1 MNSKA
6 SDVEAAG
13 GGGGEEQI
21 QHTHIVNQC
30 SLDPLKYVSW
40 IVQDYPKQLSAA
52 PLLYNELLKSDGA
65 SICLKRWK
73 KVIKHEQWMKLEKK
87 TPHLK
92 KVCTTFY
99 MVSHIMAA
107 QMISCTLGLSS
118 LKKWLQSKE
127 CDEYKYNF
135 ETHKEAAIYFSKAIE
150 RILHGTIFDSSTNLL
165 LTKACTSQIPKESRV
180 ASTRQDTEV
189 TGYSYDDLMDM
200 ENRLNPLIVTIAK
213 ALTGREVE
221 DNHRNKFVNSFIDSK
236 IGQKL
241 VAPWINILEQHQ
253 KHLWEIFKDL
263 ACHSTFIMEYHSA
276 GGLGLID
283 GKTLEEHSK
292 WGHFTPVAL
301 FNATEWMCVLK
312 GEPISRDTKE
322 IERLINSEKTSSSQK
337 KRKASS
343 EDVSKKKIKKKKA
356 SEDVPKKKKKIKK
369 KKESVRTN
377 SLEDSPTPTKK
388 KRSSA
393 DMADDVSSTTA
404 QSNKKRKVVASR
416 TPKKII
422 VPTRVSLSPPIAP
435 RTEKEPPSLFSPQLS
450 EKDKKLADEIRKG
463 EVPLPQG
470 LANRQLRHA
479 LPRFPL
485 NVDGTLDKSSG
496 PITTSPTNKHASITI
511 SKKAVTS
518 IADGQYVNDEWLSAL
533 AKQFNNKQWEL
544 AQNDPSHKTLH
555 IFNTSFV
562 VNLCFR
568 ININNIG
575 QPDETNEVTPIYE
588 PERVDLWGGKST
600 KPEEGVDIFS
610 AFLLYFHI
618 NEVNSHYYD
627 IIIDPNSLKQWIA
640 DSMHQDLD
648 PDPRKPDTRK
658 YRLHVLK
665 CLYNWI
671 KHQHKLRIGSPH
683 PVSAEWDEI
692 NVRGHDYLGNIMQ
705 TSVDCALYTHLNPSL
720 QANKKE
726 MNSLSELTVED
737 RDAIGIDM
745 RRRFTLSIANG
756 SDMFGSPSDTDTDEI
771 SNLGSHDDDL
781 GSSTSDCNEEAAVES
796 FGSSVSS
803 TNVDNNE
810 VSAALLTSRSDADD
824 DPASTNDDHNEEEGK
839 VNDAIKVITR
849 TIKDVLPAEEHERV
863 MHLLER
869 VRKLH
874 KSKLQRGSDSSD
886 TTHAELNSSII
897 TSDQSSL
904 KRNNEETL
912 TETVTDGNDTYSSID
927 GSSSKEVER
936 DQERQRSSIDLEDIR
951 TIDRNF
957 KSIRECLMATNFD
970 LLHIVTEGLATMICQ
985 NNFNGISVLVK
996 DFVQVLL
1003 PLIRANYDYHMPEVK
1018 ALEKKVADQKEMC
1031 DEFEKVEQAQIGKLL
1046 SLLDKSDSNDC
1057 GSYQP
1062 ELRAAIGKAL
1072 GKGKEDCSNKTLEDF
1087 LRLKVPTKRVLLH
1100 CLNFLMVK
1108 NVVDVMKLSDLHRD
1122 SINGAIQEG
1131 IEEDSIMQRVGTL
1144 ATKVNSRINLGDN
1157 PTISSI
1163 LADVIMPAMIS
1174 DNDSDSKSATDL
1186 LIDISEVM
1194 IGRPSNDEHF
1204 DEKIKCHFV
1213 KAESSTMVGQTSLD
1227 PNCERIA
1234 KDRNKRRP
1242 VVRTWLIL
1250 MLQSPLT
1257 KKFQLKNCVECTR
1270 AILLS
1275 FNSTEMYSKFTSID
1289 KKYFERDTMRDT
1301 ISVNELFQDKWTT
1314 NTDKR
1319 SLLIEDDTVNGLM
1332 QLYEH
1337 AYNTKKNTKEVEKK
1351 IVSEK

>member
-1 MNSKA
+1 M
-6 SDVEAAG
+6 G
-13 GGGGEEQI
+13 
-21 QHTHIVNQC
+21 
-30 SLDPLKYVSW
+30 
-40 IVQDYPKQLSAA
+40 
-52 PLLYNELLKSDGA
+52 
-65 SICLKRWK
+65 
-73 KVIKHEQWMKLEKK
+73 
-87 TPHLK
+87 
-92 KVCTTFY
+92 
-99 MVSHIMAA
+99 
-107 QMISCTLGLSS
+107 S
-118 LKKWLQSKE
+118 LK
-127 CDEYKYNF
+127 
-135 ETHKEAAIYFSKAIE
+135 
-150 RILHGTIFDSSTNLL
+150 
-165 LTKACTSQIPKESRV
+165 
-180 ASTRQDTEV
+180 
-189 TGYSYDDLMDM
+189 
-200 ENRLNPLIVTIAK
+200 
-213 ALTGREVE
+213 
-221 DNHRNKFVNSFIDSK
+221 
-236 IGQKL
+236 
-241 VAPWINILEQHQ
+241 
-253 KHLWEIFKDL
+253 
-263 ACHSTFIMEYHSA
+263 
-276 GGLGLID
+276 
-283 GKTLEEHSK
+283 
-292 WGHFTPVAL
+292 PVAL
-301 FNATEWMCVLK
+301 FDALEWMRVFK
-312 GEPISRDTKE
+312 GEPISRDTEE
-322 IERLINSEKTSSSQK
+322 IERIINSQKTSSSQK

-343 EDVSKKKIKKKKA
+343 EDVS
-356 SEDVPKKKKKIKK
+356 EKKKKKKK
-369 KKESVRTN
+369 KKKNRKFTGTGT
-377 SLEDSPTPTKK
+377 LEDTPTPTEKK
-388 KRSSA
+388 QKKFLSANKTTVAKTLLSADA
-393 DMADDVSSTTA
+393 DMASASYTAITTPDK
-404 QSNKKRKVVASR
+404 N
-416 TPKKII
+416 
-422 VPTRVSLSPPIAP
+422 VPSARVSLSPPIAP
-435 RTEKEPPSLFSPQLS
+435 RTEKEPRSLFSPKLS
-450 EKDKKLADEIRKG
+450 EKDTKLADLIRKG
-463 EVPLPQG
+463 EAPLPQG
-470 LANRQLRHA
+470 LADRQLRHP
-479 LPRFPL
+479 LLRFHL

-496 PITTSPTNKHASITI
+496 PITTSPTNKHASTTI
-511 SKKAVTS
+511 SEKAVTS

-533 AKQFNNKQWEL
+533 AKQFNDNQWEL
-544 AQNDPSHKTLH
+544 AQNDPSHKTLY
-555 IFNTSFV
+555 IFNTSFA
-562 VNLCFR
+562 NKLCFR
-568 ININNIG
+568 INTNNFG

-588 PERVDLWGGKST
+588 PKQVDFWGGKST

-648 PDPRKPDTRK
+648 PDPRKLDPDTRK
-658 YRLHVLK
+658 HRLHVLK

-671 KHQHKLRIGSPH
+671 KHQHKLRIGRPH

-692 NVRGHDYLGNIMQ
+692 NVRGHDDLGNIMQ
-705 TSVDCALYTHLNPSL
+705 TSVDCALFTHLNPSL
-720 QANKKE
+720 QANEKE
-726 MNSLSELTVED
+726 MNSLSELTVEE
-737 RDAIGIDM
+737 RKAIGIDM

-756 SDMFGSPSDTDTDEI
+756 SYMFGSPSDTDTDEI

-781 GSSTSDCNEEAAVES
+781 GSSTSDCNEEATFES

-810 VSAALLTSRSDADD
+810 ESAALLTSRSDADD
-824 DPASTNDDHNEEEGK
+824 STASTNDDHNEEEK
-839 VNDAIKVITR
+839 VKDAIKVITR

-863 MHLLER
+863 MLLLER
-869 VRKLH
+869 VRTLH

-904 KRNNEETL
+904 KRNNEETM
-912 TETVTDGNDTYSSID
+912 TETVTDRSDTYSSID

-1057 GSYQP
+1057 DSYQP

-1087 LRLKVPTKRVLLH
+1087 LRLKAPTKRVLLH

-1131 IEEDSIMQRVGTL
+1131 IEEDSIMQRVRTL
-1144 ATKVNSRINLGDN
+1144 ATKVNSLINLGDD

-1234 KDRNKRRP
+1234 NDRNKRRP

-1289 KKYFERDTMRDT
+1289 KKYFQRDTMRDT

-1319 SLLIEDDTVNGLM
+1319 SLLIVDDTVNGLM